1 MRSRPRLS
9 PFCFLL
15 LMIMVTTVTLLQ
27 KREDDEE
34 MVVVVVSVLSVRA
47 LIRMRHLV
55 IVRQTRDEG
64 QMVSMSNKRA
74 VLHIGSTLRTF
85 LFKLQDVATT
95 QASVLRTVILASW
108 SPSCFTAMSNTLSSL
123 RTVHELFFSWSIGFL
138 AKKISSSPT
147 S

>member
-15 LMIMVTTVTLLQ
+15 LMILATTATLLQ

-47 LIRMRHLV
+47 LIQMRHLV

-64 QMVSMSNKRA
+64 QMVSMSYKRS
-74 VLHIGSTLRTF
+74 VLHI
-85 LFKLQDVATT
+85 
-95 QASVLRTVILASW
+95 
-108 SPSCFTAMSNTLSSL
+108 
-123 RTVHELFFSWSIGFL
+123 
-138 AKKISSSPT
+138 
-147 S
+147 